1 MTTDWSN
8 LLQNFNKYIQKTDTA
23 NGANVKNV
31 SDIAKY
37 KDKFKE
43 YLKDE
48 LKVNPNN
55 FLVNL
60 NSGKIKIEDGAVVLS
75 PEFDDS
81 DEETA
86 EIINRMLKQDSAI
99 TLIDKSQDGEVLD
112 DELDKFLSEMSKI
125 EDLTVEDNYIEIE
138 DENFDDDTKSFIED
152 FINDETT
159 KKQIDSNNDGTITK
173 EEVSAFLNRIG
184 EFKNYEVKNNE
195 VTPQGSNEAEIMQSL
210 INGALNDE
218 NIKGVAD
225 TNGDGKLDEGEISDF
240 LNSINKLD
248 NDEENLSLDDIFKAV
263 ENPAALSETADTTVS
278 DINSPQNT
286 IATSGAAPASGSS
299 GSSGTGSSTG
309 SNGST
314 GKNSTEEKNL
324 DNMTSSELKDELTN
338 ANNDVSEKEANL
350 KSVLD
355 GNDEKI
361 QELQQAADTAY
372 SALQEELSSLNK
384 ELSTELDDCK
394 NAITAKEQEI
404 NEADYNIEVQTTVVA
419 NAQADYDSEV
429 AKEAS
434 LQAAKSALQ
443 SSSDSDLS
451 DSQKSDKKSKLSQIE
466 SELASLDVE
475 GKKQALEEAKQKLE
489 ELKEKRDD
497 LVNNSETGLNAL
509 NANRAEIET
518 KISNLNENSP
528 ELAGLLSN
536 WQNAQK
542 ALDSAKET
550 AKEAAVKELGD
561 SRDYTAKVQKALNE
575 RESKDIKSKYALK
588 GFSGTYTI
596 NGVEYDTLAI
606 EGFDS
611 LEELQKYVVNAGLTN
626 TGQHGT
632 KQCFNYSQEIAQ
644 IMLGVA
650 NEDVLNAVMAET
662 DNASTFGDLDLAGK
676 YARAREYNSRPFH
689 QTKASTREA
698 EYSILASELNEG
710 RPCVVSVPYTG
721 GNHYAV
727 AVGLRQGASE
737 PYQASDFLIMD
748 SYDGSIQ
755 QLGTRRKIATGN
767 GVFVYDKG
775 YTFKERDTAL
785 NYWDF
790 LGTNS

>member
-1 MTTDWSN
+1 MTADWSN
-8 LLQNFNKYIQKTDTA
+8 LLQNFNSYIQKTDA
-23 NGANVKNV
+23 SSSASVKNV
-31 SDIAKY
+31 SDIAKH

-43 YLKDE
+43 YLKEE
-48 LKVNPNN
+48 LKVNPDN
-55 FLVNL
+55 FFVNL
-60 NSGKIKIEDGAVVLS
+60 ASGKIKIEDGAVVLS
-75 PEFDDS
+75 AEFDDS
-81 DEETA
+81 DAQTA
-86 EIINRMLKQDSAI
+86 DIINQMLKQNSAI
-99 TLIDKSQDGEVLD
+99 TLIDNSKDGEISN
-112 DELDKFLSEMSKI
+112 DELEEFLSKISKI
-125 EDLTVEDNYIEIE
+125 EDLSVEDNYIEIE
-138 DENFDDDTKSFIED
+138 DENFDDDTKSFIEE
-152 FINDETT
+152 FINDENT
-159 KKQIDSNNDGTITK
+159 KKQIDLNNDGTITK
-173 EEVSAFLNRIG
+173 EEVSAFLNKIG
-184 EFKNYEVKNNE
+184 EFTNYEVKDNE
-195 VTPQGSNEAEIMQSL
+195 VSPQGSDEAEIMQEI
-210 INGALNDE
+210 INGALSDDT
-218 NIKGVAD
+218 IKEIIDA
-225 TNGDGKLDEGEISDF
+225 NGDGKLDEEEISDF
-240 LNSINKLD
+240 LNSTNKLD

-263 ENPAALSETADTTVS
+263 ENPAALSEAADTTVS
-278 DINSPQNT
+278 DVNSPQNT
-286 IATSGAAPASGSS
+286 IAASGAGSTSGSSGAGSSSGSS
-299 GSSGTGSSTG
+299 GSG
-309 SNGST
+309 SN
-314 GKNSTEEKNL
+314 NSTEEKNL
-324 DNMTSSELKDELTN
+324 NNMTSSELKDELTD
-338 ANNDVSEKEANL
+338 ANSDVSEKEANL

-361 QELQQAADTAY
+361 QELQLAADTAY
-372 SALQEELSSLNK
+372 SALQEELSNLNE
-384 ELSTELDDCK
+384 ELSAELDDCK

-404 NEADYNIEVQTTVVA
+404 NETDYNIQVQTTVVA
-419 NAQADYDSEV
+419 NAQAAYDSEV
-429 AKEAS
+429 AREAS

-497 LVNNSETGLNAL
+497 LVNNSTTGLNAL

-536 WQNAQK
+536 WQNAQT

-561 SRDYTAKVQKALNE
+561 ARDYAIKVQDALSE

-626 TGQHGT
+626 TGQYGT

-644 IMLGVA
+644 IMMGVA

-721 GNHYAV
+721 GNHYVV

-737 PYQASDFLIMD
+737 PYEASDFLIMD

-767 GVFVYDKG
+767 GVFVYDEG

-790 LGTNS
+790 LGTYS